1 MIKIKAYKNALI
13 LNGHANFSA
22 YGTDIVCAG
31 VSAIVI
37 GALNWFDQT
46 TTKIQIKDGNCFIS
60 VLETD
65 LKQQTYIEQIR
76 IQLLAMVANY
86 GSYLDLETINE
97 FYRKEH

>member
-1 MIKIKAYKNALI
+1 MIQIKAYKNAL
-13 LNGHANFSA
+13 LLKGHANFSA

-46 TTKIQIKDGNCFIS
+46 TTKIHIQDGDCFIF

-65 LKQQTYIEQIR
+65 LKQQTYIEQIK

-86 GSYLDLETINE
+86 SSYVDLETIDE